1 MWNKTTYPFLVQA
14 LCIIPLKSIRMWAS
28 FCIFVTILDS
38 HINMERKLLNRIK
51 VVLAEKNRSN
61 KWLSEQLDKDPAI
74 ISKWVTNTTQ
84 PNVETLIQISK
95 VLGVTVD
102 DLLRTE

>member
-1 MWNKTTYPFLVQA
+1 MV
-14 LCIIPLKSIRMWAS
+14 
-28 FCIFVTILDS
+28 ILDR

-84 PNVETLIQISK
+84 PNIEMFIQIAK
-95 VLGVTVD
+95 VLEVSVN

>member
-1 MWNKTTYPFLVQA
+1 MRESEINSL
-14 LCIIPLKSIRMWAS
+14 PLQYKKR
-28 FCIFVTILDS
+28 D
-38 HINMERKLLNRIK
+38 MEDVNRIK
-51 VVLAEKNRSN
+51 LVLVEKKRTN
-61 KWLSEQLDKDPAI
+61 KWLAEQLDKDPAI

>member
-1 MWNKTTYPFLVQA
+1 
-14 LCIIPLKSIRMWAS
+14 
-28 FCIFVTILDS
+28 
-38 HINMERKLLNRIK
+38 MERKLLNRIK

-74 ISKWVTNTTQ
+74 NSKWDTNTTQ

>member
-1 MWNKTTYPFLVQA
+1 MFIFLRFYAKYILLNQIYFPDNVYF
-14 LCIIPLKSIRMWAS
+14 CKHMDRRHIIY
-28 FCIFVTILDS
+28 
-38 HINMERKLLNRIK
+38 NMERKLLNRIK
-51 VVLAEKNRSN
+51 IVLAEKNKSN

-102 DLLRTE
+102 DLLRTEY

>member
-1 MWNKTTYPFLVQA
+1 MDRHT
-14 LCIIPLKSIRMWAS
+14 
-28 FCIFVTILDS
+28 
-38 HINMERKLLNRIK
+38 NMKRKLLNRIK
-51 VVLAEKNRSN
+51 VVLAEKDKSN
-61 KWLSEQLDKDPAI
+61 KWLSEQLGKDPAI

-84 PNVETLIQISK
+84 PNVETLIRISK

>member
-1 MWNKTTYPFLVQA
+1 MD
-14 LCIIPLKSIRMWAS
+14 R
-28 FCIFVTILDS
+28 

-51 VVLAEKNRSN
+51 VVLAEKDKSN
-61 KWLSEQLDKDPAI
+61 KWLSEPLDKDPAI

>member
-1 MWNKTTYPFLVQA
+1 MVLSVELKV
-14 LCIIPLKSIRMWAS
+14 IDPLYSQGRQL
-28 FCIFVTILDS
+28 FRIFVTILDS

>member
-1 MWNKTTYPFLVQA
+1 
-14 LCIIPLKSIRMWAS
+14 
-28 FCIFVTILDS
+28 
-38 HINMERKLLNRIK
+38 MERKLLNRIK
-51 VVLAEKNRSN
+51 VVLAEKNKSN

-74 ISKWVTNTTQ
+74 ISKWATNTTQ